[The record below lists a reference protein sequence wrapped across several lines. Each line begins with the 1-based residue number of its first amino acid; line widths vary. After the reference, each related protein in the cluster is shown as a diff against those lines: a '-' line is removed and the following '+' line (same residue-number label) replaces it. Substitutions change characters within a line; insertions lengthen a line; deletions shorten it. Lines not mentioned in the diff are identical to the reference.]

1 MPGSGMYYLAIASYE
16 LCFFVIS
23 PAQTAD
29 QCNPPLFFKSFFFF
43 VISPA
48 YTPGISGPICPSQL
62 KVFLLEYIGKEP
74 LPIFTSFFFFVISP
88 VAQCPS
94 QLIVWFEHC
103 IGIAP
108 LLIFQSSIFYASFF
122 FVISPAQAA
131 NHCPLSAVRSQ
142 CRVWLAAQATIGIH
156 WNGPH
161 QIPSTN
167 IDMDTNGTKWNI
179 VAECWLKHHYVAMQ
193 SYSSTRSQKKAY
205 FAAHN
210 ICVV

>member
-1 MPGSGMYYLAIASYE
+1 MPLKNSGTILNAWVRDVLPGYCILRALLLRDFTCTDSGPMQSPSQFIVWFEGSFFGKHWNIAPSD
-16 LCFFVIS
+16 LPIFF
-23 PAQTAD
+23 T
-29 QCNPPLFFKSFFFF
+29 SFFFF

-131 NHCPLSAVRSQ
+131 NHCPSQLSGHNAESDWRP
-142 CRVWLAAQATIGIH
+142 RPPLEYIGMALTKFLL
-156 WNGPH
+156 
-161 QIPSTN
+161 QI
-167 IDMDTNGTKWNI
+167 
-179 VAECWLKHHYVAMQ
+179 
-193 SYSSTRSQKKAY
+193 
-205 FAAHN
+205 
-210 ICVV
+210 